1 MNWTLMYWSAGFVDA
16 EAAAISS
23 TAWTFKQR
31 HVDIVMRAL
40 HKRFESISSQS
51 VNGGTGGKGGGP
63 GGSRKG
69 RAERDEEWESAGT
82 MGRLALRVLDNMQL
96 DIKNV
101 HVRFEDRLSNPERP
115 FAAGIFCRELSLFTT
130 NANFK
135 KVCGK
140 F

>member
-1 MNWTLMYWSAGFVDA
+1 
-16 EAAAISS
+16 
-23 TAWTFKQR
+23 
-31 HVDIVMRAL
+31 
-40 HKRFESISSQS
+40 
-51 VNGGTGGKGGGP
+51 
-63 GGSRKG
+63 
-69 RAERDEEWESAGT
+69 

-135 KVCGK
+135 KAIRDRGISKQEYTHKSKRSSVRRVAFQFSTGRRLSQGFLLCRLAMDLLEPLTLRPRSRSAFSLHAGM
-140 F
+140 